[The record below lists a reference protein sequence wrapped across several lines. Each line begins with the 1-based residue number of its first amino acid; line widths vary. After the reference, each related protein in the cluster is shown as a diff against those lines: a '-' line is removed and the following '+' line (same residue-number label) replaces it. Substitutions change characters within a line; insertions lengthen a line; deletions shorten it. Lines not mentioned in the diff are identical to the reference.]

1 MNINKVQLFG
11 NLTRDPELK
20 TFDSGSCVCNVS
32 LATNRNWKDK
42 DGNKQSEVS
51 FHNLVIWGKKGEAV
65 AQYMKKG
72 QNAYFEGYLK
82 DKSWDAEDGT
92 KRYKVEVIVD
102 SFEFGINEKR
112 DATTQSAPNPSEDLL
127 GDI

>member
-20 TFDSGSCVCNVS
+20 TFEGGNCVCKVS
-32 LATNRNWKDK
+32 LATNRDWKDK
-42 DGNKQSEVS
+42 EGNKQSEVS
-51 FHNLVIWGKKGEAV
+51 FHNLVIWGKMGETIAK
-65 AQYMKKG
+65 YMKKG

-82 DKSWDAEDGT
+82 DSSWEGEDGI
-92 KRYKVEVIVD
+92 KRYKVEVVVE
-102 SFEFGINEKR
+102 SFQFGINKR
-112 DATTQSAPNPSEDLL
+112 NDSETESKDEAEDPL